1 MLSFQFYLEVKQLY
15 GRWSSTRK
23 HGKQKEN
30 YVGTSLNDKQKTVD
44 FIETTILLKLTQ
56 NCV

>member
-1 MLSFQFYLEVKQLY
+1 M
-15 GRWSSTRK
+15 RK
-23 HGKQKEN
+23 HSKQKEN